1 MSAALEVAK
10 PIGTSLAELI
20 RASGIPKMRR
30 KQAEQTT
37 VLTKTP
43 QNHKKSSCKA
53 GAIHRGHSGHSL
65 RMHGF
70 LLASA
75 AARN

>member
-1 MSAALEVAK
+1 MSAAHEVAK

-20 RASGIPKMRR
+20 RASGIPKMPR

-37 VLTKTP
+37 VLTQTP

-53 GAIHRGHSGHSL
+53 GAIHRRLS
-65 RMHGF
+65 
-70 LLASA
+70 
-75 AARN
+75 N

>member
-20 RASGIPKMRR
+20 RASGTPKVPR

-43 QNHKKSSCKA
+43 QNHKKALAKQGPSTDA
-53 GAIHRGHSGHSL
+53 IPFRGAERVDRGMAQG
-65 RMHGF
+65 
-70 LLASA
+70 AQD
-75 AARN
+75 